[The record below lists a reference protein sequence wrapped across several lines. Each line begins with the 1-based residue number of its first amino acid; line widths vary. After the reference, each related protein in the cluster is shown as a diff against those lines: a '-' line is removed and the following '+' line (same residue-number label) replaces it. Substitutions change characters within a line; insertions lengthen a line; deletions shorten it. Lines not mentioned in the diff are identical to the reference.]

1 MLTIETP
8 SRLHITLIDM
18 NGSQGRID
26 GSVGVAL
33 DYPRYKA
40 RFSKANK
47 VRVVGCDAQLEK
59 RIYDRVETFYRNYQP
74 LPGLYCAMVETI
86 PAHKG
91 LGSGTQLSL
100 MVAQAF
106 NQLYELGLSI
116 PEMAKIMQ
124 RGGTSSLGA
133 FFFAHGGFL
142 VDGGHDRKDKSD
154 FLPSRFTRDVP
165 LCPIVFRHEI
175 PSNWKVLLC
184 IPNSTD
190 GLSGEGER
198 DFMASVCPIA
208 ENEVEKACRIIL
220 MKMMPAVVEGNLA
233 RFGESIA
240 YLQDNGWKKLHWQRA
255 ANKKNLF
262 MRNVLESIGLC
273 GVGLSSTGNTI
284 FGFYDFHKEAPEAL
298 RSRFNA
304 QIGNEGVEQ
313 FTLIFTSIN
322 SKGNACY
329 YEAPPDARMVDEI
342 Q

>member
-1 MLTIETP
+1 MLIVETP

-26 GSVGVAL
+26 GSAGVAL

-40 RFSKANK
+40 RFAKANQ
-47 VRVVGCDAQLEK
+47 VEVVGCDAQLAK
-59 RIYDRVETFYRNYQP
+59 RIGDCVETFYGNYKP
-74 LPGLYCAMVETI
+74 LPGLYCEMVETI
-86 PAHKG
+86 PPHKG

-106 NQLYELGLSI
+106 NQLYALGLSV
-116 PEMAKIMQ
+116 PELAKIMQ
-124 RGGTSSLGA
+124 RGGTSSLGT
-133 FFFAHGGFL
+133 FFFVHGGFL
-142 VDGGHDRKDKSD
+142 VDGGHDKRDKGD

-165 LCPIVFRHEI
+165 LCPVLFRHEI
-175 PSNWKVLLC
+175 PANWKVLLC

-190 GLSGEGER
+190 GLSGEDER

-255 ANKKNLF
+255 ANKKHLF

-284 FGFYDFHKEAPEAL
+284 FGFYDSQQETQEAL

-304 QIGNEGVEQ
+304 RIGNEGVKQ
-313 FTLIFTSIN
+313 YTLIFTSTS
-322 SKGNACY
+322 SKGSACY
-329 YEAPPDARMVDEI
+329 HEALLDARMADEI